1 MQFTLSDLW
10 SHMGLFAR
18 MIVFALGL
26 MSMASLLVAAER
38 LIAFRKSRKE
48 SFRYVAEISPFLA
61 RGDIDGAAST
71 VVASEGYLGRVLGAG
86 LKAWRGSSRVDSDL
100 TFESVARALERG
112 AQREIQLMKRGQG
125 VLGTVSSTAPFVGLL
140 GTVMGIVNSFQ
151 AMAASGSGGLGTVS
165 AGIAEALI
173 TTAFGLLVAIPAV
186 MMFNYFSG
194 WIDARAV
201 DMSESS
207 NEFLDLV
214 AVQLKQETTARFQ
227 ASAHAPNAQA
237 AHTTPRPELPR
248 VGRVV

>member
-1 MQFTLSDLW
+1 
-10 SHMGLFAR
+10 
-18 MIVFALGL
+18 
-26 MSMASLLVAAER
+26 
-38 LIAFRKSRKE
+38 
-48 SFRYVAEISPFLA
+48 
-61 RGDIDGAAST
+61 IDGAA
-71 VVASEGYLGRVLGAG
+71 AAIPAGEGYLGRVLGAG
-86 LKAWRGSSRVDSDL
+86 LKAWRASSRVDSDL

-112 AQREIQLMKRGQG
+112 SQREIQLMKRGQG

-173 TTAFGLLVAIPAV
+173 TTAFGLLVAIPSV
-186 MMFNYFSG
+186 MMFNYLSG

-214 AVQLKQETTARFQ
+214 AVQLAQPRHEATPQ
-227 ASAHAPNAQA
+227 YPASQRPVADGA
-237 AHTTPRPELPR
+237 AR
-248 VGRVV
+248 VGRTV